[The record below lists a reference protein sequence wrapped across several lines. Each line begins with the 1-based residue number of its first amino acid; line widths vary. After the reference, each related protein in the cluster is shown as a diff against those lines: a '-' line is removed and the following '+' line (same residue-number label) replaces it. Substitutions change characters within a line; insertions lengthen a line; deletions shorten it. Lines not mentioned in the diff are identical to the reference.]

1 MVLMIGHII
10 VRSLKPKTCD
20 VNDILQK
27 YSLDVLC
34 IGETWLSKNI
44 NDDVLIFPGYTL
56 VRKDRPAHFDRR
68 GGGGVCILMRNN
80 IQANT
85 VALST
90 GVSGSRLESLWVS
103 LESPACTIGVIYRPP
118 NAPVVA
124 AIDDLQEQLSNTIGS
139 SKPVFA
145 PGDTNFDMFKSEGRG
160 ILRYVRMLHM

>member
-1 MVLMIGHII
+1 MVLIIGHIN

-90 GVSGSRLESLWVS
+90 GASGSRLESLWEVFSYFGIAEVGS
-103 LESPACTIGVIYRPP
+103 LQGKHVLSQTKLKL
-118 NAPVVA
+118 NN
-124 AIDDLQEQLSNTIGS
+124 LFQLVTGHI
-139 SKPVFA
+139 
-145 PGDTNFDMFKSEGRG
+145 
-160 ILRYVRMLHM
+160 